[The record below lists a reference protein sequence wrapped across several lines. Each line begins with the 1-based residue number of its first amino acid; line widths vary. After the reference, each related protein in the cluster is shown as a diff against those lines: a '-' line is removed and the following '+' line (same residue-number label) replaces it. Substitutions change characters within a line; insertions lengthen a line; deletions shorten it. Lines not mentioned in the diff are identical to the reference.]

1 MIRRVWRFVGN
12 GKVFAASLVAGL
24 ILVSAADITPVEAAN
39 KGDVVKVRLGGT
51 QTQTRLVIDLGSSV
65 KGELLSRDSD
75 YAKAVLGLSGVS
87 VDDALSG
94 QGQGL
99 IRSWKLDTTA
109 GMTRL
114 RLDFNG
120 DAKVA
125 KRFLLPPSD
134 GISTYRYVVD
144 VVSVAP
150 QGSAL
155 QASVKPQAIEKAVQ
169 PVAPPRTEMVAEQAR
184 RTKKVIVIDAGHGGH
199 DPGARGATSWEKD
212 VNLAAAKALK
222 VKLEATGRYKV
233 IMTRDTDAYVDKVA
247 RVRIARSANAD
258 LFISLHSDS
267 GPNANV
273 RGASIYT
280 LSDSGTERAAK
291 NAMNRGDWS
300 LSVQSA
306 DKIVG
311 RILVDLTQRATKN
324 RSATFAELMLDN
336 LDGTTPLL
344 KSSHRQ
350 AGFVVLL
357 AADVPAVLLE
367 MGFITNAEDERLL
380 NDSGQRGRMMGQV
393 VKAID
398 QYFANDVRYASFALM
413 P

>member
-12 GKVFAASLVAGL
+12 GKVFAASLLAGL

-39 KGDVVKVRLGGT
+39 KGDIVKVRLGGT

-65 KGELLSRDSD
+65 KGELLSRDTD
-75 YAKAVLGLSGVS
+75 YDKAVLGLSGVS
-87 VDDALSG
+87 VGDGLSG
-94 QGQGL
+94 AGQGL
-99 IRSWKLDTTA
+99 IKSWKLDTTA

-144 VVSVAP
+144 VVSVTAETT
-150 QGSAL
+150 A
-155 QASVKPQAIEKAVQ
+155 KPQPIEKA
-169 PVAPPRTEMVAEQAR
+169 APPPIAPARTEMVAEQPR

-199 DPGARGATSWEKD
+199 DPGAKGANSWEKD
-212 VNLAAAKALK
+212 VNLAAAKMLK
-222 VKLEATGRYKV
+222 TKLEATGRYKV

-267 GPNANV
+267 GPDNKV

-300 LSVQSA
+300 LAVQSP

-367 MGFITNAEDERLL
+367 MGFITNPEDERLL

-398 QYFANDVRYASFALM
+398 QYFANDVRYASFAM
-413 P
+413 IP